1 MTSNS
6 IFSAKKVVLL
16 FLGLI
21 VSSSGLAGEEQ
32 RVQSLLL
39 KKQEEIHAIEAEL
52 SNNSESVHREQ
63 RLQAKLRRLQGELKN
78 LQKRQSS
85 FLETKE

>member
-32 RVQSLLL
+32 RVQALLL

-52 SNNSESVHREQ
+52 SNNSESAHREQ

-85 FLETKE
+85 FLETKD